1 MKRYASIRF
10 DRAIGPVNAAGAF
23 VDAIVAGDAYLITR
37 EGDDVTVTEVASGIV
52 LEVPWSRVISGS
64 PMPMN
69 VEGLPAAPYFRAA
82 LSHVGVLSET
92 LREHNSDVEPAQI
105 DEEKIATLAP
115 RKGGWPKGKPR
126 KCAAEGGEA

>member
-37 EGDDVTVTEVASGIV
+37 KGDDVTVTEVASGIV

-64 PMPMN
+64 PMPDGPQSEEMRAIT
-69 VEGLPAAPYFRAA
+69 ERFDGPPRCTHEGIGLPGCTICDP
-82 LSHVGVLSET
+82 
-92 LREHNSDVEPAQI
+92 
-105 DEEKIATLAP
+105 LARP

-126 KCAAEGGEA
+126 KPAAEGGEA